1 MNNLFISKK
10 EQPSF
15 STSTYLESLLMYLL
29 LQDLITE
36 NTYKNIINDLI
47 LLLATSIDKYTGGL
61 NSSVSIDIARNINRS
76 NLYILN
82 YYLKNKSLE
91 ESTNLLLTT
100 DIKTIYK
107 YAVTEMEKPLAKTKM
122 FYNVIFLS
130 NLIETSNYFYNST
143 LKDAIPAFF
152 QNYNYIYDA
161 ENIIITADYR
171 PYLVLNNLSG
181 IDFINAYLKYLN
193 YENLFLNHF
202 SSSKIE
208 ILLKKLYDNYEELPI
223 NIFETVFTVTLLL
236 AYFNKDIFSL
246 NIETIQEPLE
256 LLPETITKEDFISKL
271 AMSYKK
277 IKEFLKLEQSITNY
291 LDKCFSNIT
300 KKLTK
305 HFETSSL
312 KSLLE
317 QNNTNI
323 SYYSAAAMPESD
335 YANLLNEIE
344 QNKDSL
350 VEQIKEKVTSF
361 YDLLKILADLDLEE
375 KDLNKIFATL
385 EIIEIMAL
393 KKWYNDYDEDSYIL
407 KCLNNYI
414 YTRSLKEQEIVNK
427 SYHQII
433 IE

>member
-15 STSTYLESLLMYLL
+15 PTSTYLESLLMYLL
-29 LQDLITE
+29 SQDLITE
-36 NTYKNIINDLI
+36 NTYKSIINDLI
-47 LLLATSIDKYTGGL
+47 LLLATYIDKYTGGL

-107 YAVTEMEKPLAKTKM
+107 YAVTEMEKSLAKTKM

-130 NLIETSNYFYNST
+130 NLIETKNYFYNST
-143 LKDAIPAFF
+143 IKDAIPAFF
-152 QNYNYIYDA
+152 QSYNYIYDA

-181 IDFINAYLKYLN
+181 IEFINDYLKYLN

-202 SSSKIE
+202 SPSKIE
-208 ILLKKLYDNYEELPI
+208 NLLKKLYNNYEELPI
-223 NIFETVFTVTLLL
+223 NIFEIVFTATLLL
-236 AYFNKDIFSL
+236 AYFNKDILSL
-246 NIETIQEPLE
+246 NIETLQEYLE
-256 LLPETITKEDFISKL
+256 HLPEVTTKEIFISKL
-271 AMSYKK
+271 NKSHKEIKK
-277 IKEFLKLEQSITNY
+277 TLKLEKSTTTY
-291 LDKCFSNIT
+291 LDKCFASII

-317 QNNTNI
+317 QDNNTI
-323 SYYSAAAMPESD
+323 SYHSAPSISERA
-335 YANLLNEIE
+335 YTNFLNEIE
-344 QNKDSL
+344 QSKDSL
-350 VEQIKEKVTSF
+350 VELIKEKVTSF
-361 YDLLKILADLDLEE
+361 YDLLKILTDLDLEE

-414 YTRSLKEQEIVNK
+414 YTRSLKEQEIINK
-427 SYHQII
+427 SYYQII

>member
-1 MNNLFISKK
+1 MNNSLISKEHSK
-10 EQPSF
+10 SF

-29 LQDLITE
+29 SQNLITE
-36 NTYKNIINDLI
+36 STYENIINDLI

-82 YYLKNKSLE
+82 SYLRNKSLE
-91 ESTNLLLTT
+91 ENTKLLLTT

-107 YAVTEMEKPLAKTKM
+107 YAVSEIEKSLTKTKM
-122 FYNVIFLS
+122 FYKVIFLS
-130 NLIETSNYFYNST
+130 NLIGTKNYFYNST
-143 LKDAIPAFF
+143 LKDGIPAFF

-181 IDFINAYLKYLN
+181 IDFINTYLKYLN
-193 YENLFLNHF
+193 YENLFLKHF
-202 SSSKIE
+202 SSAKIE
-208 ILLKKLYDNYEELPI
+208 NLLKKLYNNYEELPI
-223 NIFETVFTVTLLL
+223 NIFEIVFTVTLLL
-236 AYFNKDIFSL
+236 TYFDKNIFSL
-246 NIETIQEPLE
+246 NIKTLQEPLE
-256 LLPETITKEDFISKL
+256 HLPETITKEVFTSKL
-271 AMSYKK
+271 KKSYKK
-277 IKEFLKLEQSITNY
+277 LKEALKLEQSTISY
-291 LDKCFSNIT
+291 LDKCFPNIM

-317 QNNTNI
+317 QNNITI
-323 SYYSAAAMPESD
+323 SYHSAPGMQESA
-335 YANLLNEIE
+335 YTHLLKELE

-350 VEQIKEKVTSF
+350 VEQIKEKITSF
-361 YDLLKILADLDLEE
+361 YDLLKILDDLDLEE
-375 KDLNKIFATL
+375 KYLNKIFATL

-414 YTRSLKEQEIVNK
+414 YTRSLKEQKIINK